1 MTVRRWFLLIFSV
14 SMPVAAADLEAQARD
29 ILARRCLTCHGPKS
43 RVAGLDLSTSEGA
56 LKGGNK
62 GPALKAGAANE
73 SLLLARVDK
82 GEMPPSAPLPPEEK
96 ETLRR
101 WIAAGAAW
109 SEAIAE
115 RRAGKDWW
123 ALQPLQSFPAPS
135 SGAHWVSTALD
146 V

>member
-1 MTVRRWFLLIFSV
+1 MNVRPWFLLIFSV
-14 SMPVAAADLEAQARD
+14 AMPVAAADLEAQARD

-62 GPALKAGAANE
+62 GPALKAGAPNE

-96 ETLRR
+96 ESLRR

-109 SEAIAE
+109 S
-115 RRAGKDWW
+115 
-123 ALQPLQSFPAPS
+123 
-135 SGAHWVSTALD
+135 
-146 V
+146 